1 MFLLVL
7 LGSVAL
13 QAWAWRNL
21 RRRIQAGSLTK
32 LAAVLRYSAWAL
44 APLVAF
50 AALFLGVI
58 ALEEVT
64 GSAVLPEP
72 LARAT
77 LPAAAVLLCLA
88 GLGTLAFGIVG
99 AVGTPRGHAK
109 A

>member
-13 QAWAWRNL
+13 QAWAWRDL

-32 LAAVLRYSAWAL
+32 LAAVVRYSAWAL
-44 APLVAF
+44 APLVAL
-50 AALFLGVI
+50 AALFVGVI

-64 GSAVLPEP
+64 GAAILPEP
-72 LARAT
+72 LGRAT

-88 GLGTLAFGIVG
+88 GSGTLAFGIQV
-99 AVGTPRGHAK
+99 AVVTPRGHAK